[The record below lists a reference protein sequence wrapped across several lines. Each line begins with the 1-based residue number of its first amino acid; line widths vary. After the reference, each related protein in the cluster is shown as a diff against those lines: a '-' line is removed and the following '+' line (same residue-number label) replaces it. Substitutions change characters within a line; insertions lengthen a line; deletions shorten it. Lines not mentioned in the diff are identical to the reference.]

1 MKPLI
6 LSEMRKLKVEIAKIM
21 FPHFREKVSKSERF
35 ATMIALQLMKM
46 PDTELLIHPS
56 MEKLYIHTKDDQFLI
71 VIYSGQ
77 GTVTLSNHRY
87 QYDVKFSRRAMN
99 FLSDKF
105 METTEFRRDHF
116 EEKFLENT
124 EMSLKNIYDTT
135 KAMLP
140 YAE

>member
-1 MKPLI
+1 
-6 LSEMRKLKVEIAKIM
+6 MRKLKIEIAKILC
-21 FPHFREKVSKSERF
+21 PSLKERVTKAERF

-56 MEKLYIHTKDDQFLI
+56 MEKLYIHTKDDQFLV
-71 VIYSGQ
+71 VIYTSAD
-77 GTVTLSNHRY
+77 TVTLSNHRY
-87 QYDVKFSRRAMN
+87 QYDVKFTKRAMN